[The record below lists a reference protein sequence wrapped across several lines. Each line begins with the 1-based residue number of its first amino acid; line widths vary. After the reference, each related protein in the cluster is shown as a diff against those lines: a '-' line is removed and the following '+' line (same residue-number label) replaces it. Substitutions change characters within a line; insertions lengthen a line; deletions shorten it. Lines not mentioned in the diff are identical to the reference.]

1 MIQHLKQ
8 FERFIVGALIFMMA
22 VVILLSAGELGWILI
37 RDVISPPVLILEIDE
52 LLELFGFFL
61 LVLIGLELLETI
73 KNYYTEGKIELT
85 VIFTV
90 ALIALARKIIILE
103 PDKYDPM
110 TLVGMGIMILALVS
124 GYWVTVTLKRRESA
138 LAKELEEDQAR
149 WQDINQRLEHFEQS
163 LVGRR

>member
-8 FERFIVGALIFMMA
+8 FERFIVAALILMMV
-22 VVILLSAGELGWILI
+22 VVILLSVGELGWILV

-61 LVLIGLELLETI
+61 LVLIGIELLETI

-110 TLVGMGIMILALVS
+110 TLVGLGIMILALVS
-124 GYWVTVTLKRRESA
+124 GYWVTVTLRRREKA
-138 LAKELEEDQAR
+138 PLTG
-149 WQDINQRLEHFEQS
+149 RL
-163 LVGRR
+163 

>member
-8 FERFIVGALIFMMA
+8 FERFIVAALILMMA
-22 VVILLSAGELGWILI
+22 MVILLSVGELAWILVQ
-37 RDVISPPVLILEIDE
+37 DVISPPVLILEIDE

-61 LVLIGLELLETI
+61 LVLIGIELLETI

-103 PDKYDPM
+103 PDKYDPV
-110 TLVGMGIMILALVS
+110 TLVGLGIMILALVC
-124 GYWVTVTLKRRESA
+124 GYWVTVTLRRGVKA
-138 LAKELEEDQAR
+138 PLTDR
-149 WQDINQRLEHFEQS
+149 P
-163 LVGRR
+163 